1 MFVKK
6 KDTPSWRK
14 QLEDLTTDFFD
25 AETAAEA
32 VALFDDPERADQV
45 VGGGV
50 YRYFEE
56 DEDPA
61 ELVWPIFSHYMD
73 ERGRIA
79 MVDWSLNPRGWI
91 EVFNRTLN
99 TQGLAA
105 IPDAVADEIIA
116 RATRRDVG
124 ETITGLQ
131 RELSAVL
138 QGSGFVLMLDDGGQD
153 AHIHY
158 LAPTEAA
165 RRWDFKMIG
174 RDMRLSIVPSR
185 RA

>member
-1 MFVKK
+1 MFGKK
-6 KDTPSWRK
+6 KDTVYWRK

-45 VGGGV
+45 VDGGV
-50 YRYFEE
+50 YRFFEE
-56 DEDPA
+56 GEDPA
-61 ELVWPIFSHYMD
+61 ELVWPIFSHFMD
-73 ERGRIA
+73 ERGRIT

-91 EVFNRTLN
+91 NVFNRTLSV
-99 TQGLAA
+99 QGLAA
-105 IPDAVADEIIA
+105 IPDTVADEIIA
-116 RATRRDVG
+116 RAARGDIG

-131 RELSAVL
+131 QELSAVL
-138 QGSGFVLMLDDGGQD
+138 QGSGFTLMLDDGGQD

-158 LAPTEAA
+158 LAPPEAA

-174 RDMRLSIVPSR
+174 RDMRLSIIPPK